1 MALLLVVMMPV
12 TTAISVVRAEDASRI
27 PMSLIQMNQAPPKG
41 PFLGGSQIVRPSS
54 KEREAIYQ
62 LLALKPRPKTLKAAD
77 MKFLQGLRDKPS
89 WFVFEQQMVHEI
101 WAEVNGRE
109 WRDTE

>member
-1 MALLLVVMMPV
+1 MAFLLVVMMPV

-77 MKFLQGLRDKPS
+77 
-89 WFVFEQQMVHEI
+89 
-101 WAEVNGRE
+101 
-109 WRDTE
+109 